1 MSLLLRLNRF
11 RNSFRFRLFII
22 FTLGTALITFFLTAT
37 YIIRERNE
45 FREHTAE
52 RARLLVAVLA
62 GNARLPLFGND
73 RALLQRLAEETA
85 QQPDVMEVHI
95 NNSYGVAVADIHH
108 GAAVAG
114 TITESLKITSHA
126 EESPQLLAMTGEKDP
141 ISLGEVRVSLDTS
154 RLDDSIRKM
163 AVSIA
168 LYATIF
174 WLIVITVS
182 YIGLNRLTR
191 SYRRLMEG
199 LAAMRVGNLETRI
212 PVEGNDEPSQAARSA
227 NELAEALQQ
236 READNKA
243 LQEKLIS
250 AMRIQVQEEKQQ
262 IMAKLIQ
269 TNRMTSLGLLVSS
282 MAHEI
287 NNPNGAIRLD
297 GNFLGKMLND
307 MAPVLE
313 KVACENPGLN
323 ICGMG
328 FEVALKEIF
337 LAHKNIIHNS
347 DRIDSVIKDLRAYSL
362 GASTPFV
369 PSIDLNRVV
378 SSALTIIRAHG
389 HFTNAS
395 IREDL
400 SPVLPLISGSHYQL
414 EQIVVNLLLNAL
426 QSLPYQGGKV
436 TIGTAFSP
444 ETGEVLI
451 SIRDT
456 GAGIAPE
463 HIARLYEPFFSTRI
477 ETGGS
482 GLGLYISNFIINE
495 HGGRLEFES
504 EVGVGTT
511 VIMHLPLPLPH
522 QINNI
527 TIPRSIS

>member
-1 MSLLLRLNRF
+1 MSSLLRLRRF

-22 FTLGTALITFFLTAT
+22 FTLGTALITFFLSAT
-37 YIIRERNE
+37 YIIREKIE

-52 RARLLVAVLA
+52 RARLLVAVLG

-85 QQPDVMEVHI
+85 QQPDVTEVYI
-95 NNSYGVAVADIHH
+95 NNSSGDAVADIHH
-108 GAAVAG
+108 EAAVSG

-126 EESPQLLAMTGEKDP
+126 EDNPHMLAMTGKNAP

-154 RLDDSIRKM
+154 RLDNSIRKM
-163 AVSIA
+163 SVSIA

-174 WLIVITVS
+174 WLIVIMVS
-182 YIGLNRLTR
+182 YLGLNRLTR
-191 SYRRLMEG
+191 SYLRLMEG
-199 LAAMRVGNLETRI
+199 LATMRAGNLETRI
-212 PVEGNDEPSQAARSA
+212 LVEGSDEPSQAARSV

-307 MAPVLE
+307 MVPALE
-313 KVACENPGLN
+313 KIASEDPGFNL
-323 ICGMG
+323 CGME
-328 FEVALKEIF
+328 FNVALKEIF
-337 LAHKNIIHNS
+337 LAHKNLIHNT

-362 GASTPFV
+362 GAGTPFV
-369 PSIDLNRVV
+369 PNIDLNRVV
-378 SSALTIIRAHG
+378 SGALTIIRAHG
-389 HFTNAS
+389 HFTNAT

-400 SPVLPLISGSHYQL
+400 SPVLPVISGSHYQL

-426 QSLPYQGGKV
+426 HSLPYQGGKV
-436 TIGTAFSP
+436 TIGTASAP
-444 ETGEVLI
+444 ETSEILI
-451 SIRDT
+451 TIRDT
-456 GAGIAPE
+456 GVGIPPE
-463 HIARLYEPFFSTRI
+463 NIARLYEPFFSTRI

-482 GLGLYISNFIINE
+482 GLGLYISNFIIGE
-495 HGGRLEFES
+495 HGGHLEFES

-511 VIMHLPLPLPH
+511 VVMHLPLPQPEH
-522 QINNI
+522 
-527 TIPRSIS
+527 SI

>member
-1 MSLLLRLNRF
+1 MSSLLRLRRF
-11 RNSFRFRLFII
+11 KSSFRFRLFII
-22 FTLGTALITFFLTAT
+22 FTLGTALITFFLSAT
-37 YIIRERNE
+37 YIIREKIE

-85 QQPDVMEVHI
+85 QQPDVTEVHI
-95 NNSYGVAVADIHH
+95 NNSDGEAVADIHH
-108 GAAVAG
+108 GAAVSG

-126 EESPQLLAMTGEKDP
+126 EDNPHMLAMTGKNAP

-154 RLDDSIRKM
+154 RLDNSIRKM
-163 AVSIA
+163 SVSIA

-174 WLIVITVS
+174 WLIVIMVS
-182 YIGLNRLTR
+182 YLGLNRLTR
-191 SYRRLMEG
+191 SYLRLMEG
-199 LAAMRVGNLETRI
+199 LATMRAGNLETRI
-212 PVEGNDEPSQAARSA
+212 LVEGSDEPSQAARSV

-297 GNFLGKMLND
+297 GNFLGKMLHD
-307 MAPVLE
+307 MVPPLE
-313 KVACENPGLN
+313 EIAREDSGFR
-323 ICGMG
+323 ICGMHIDDAREEL
-328 FEVALKEIF
+328 FRS
-337 LAHKNIIHNS
+337 HKNIIHSTN
-347 DRIDSVIKDLRAYSL
+347 RIDSVIKDLRTYSL
-362 GASTPFV
+362 GANKPFA
-369 PSIDLNRVV
+369 PDIDLNRVV
-378 SSALTIIRAHG
+378 RGALTIIRAHG
-389 HFTNAS
+389 HFTNAT
-395 IREDL
+395 INENL
-400 SPVLPLISGSHYQL
+400 APEIPVINGSRHQL

-426 QSLPYQGGKV
+426 QSLPAQGGKV
-436 TIGTAFSP
+436 TIDTVSSP
-444 ETGEVLI
+444 ETREVLV

-456 GAGIAPE
+456 GVGISPE
-463 HIARLYEPFFSTRI
+463 NIARLYEPFFSTRI

-482 GLGLYISNFIINE
+482 GLGLYISNFIISE
-495 HGGRLEFES
+495 HGGRLEFKS

-511 VIMHLPLPLPH
+511 AVMHLPLTLQNHSP
-522 QINNI
+522 
-527 TIPRSIS
+527 T